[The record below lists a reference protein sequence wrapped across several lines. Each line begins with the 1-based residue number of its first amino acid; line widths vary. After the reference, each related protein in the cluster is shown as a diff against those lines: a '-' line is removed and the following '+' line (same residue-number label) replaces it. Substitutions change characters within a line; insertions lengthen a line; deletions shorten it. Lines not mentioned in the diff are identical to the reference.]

1 MARIVQDAF
10 PVCNSQP
17 VSLADL
23 KLKLGRRPVFVAG
36 GLMLVF
42 LVVATTPGLL
52 GTQVGHALD
61 GLRRA
66 NTSWLWIAAGCFV
79 VSTVSSAQ
87 AWQSALALLGARI
100 DRTDASARFTVGCLV
115 NSFAPAK
122 LGEAARIALF
132 ARRLPGN
139 DRLWKVGGV
148 CALVAGGR
156 AVAQAIFFAVAFATG
171 AIPLWPLFALAGI
184 VAAAALAAWAT
195 RGRTARRGVAHLL
208 DAFRALGREPRQAR
222 RIVGWCIVAGF
233 ARVGAATAIAAALGI
248 PHPLFAALIIV
259 AALDVVGLV
268 PLTPGNVGIA
278 SGAVAVALQT
288 RGIDGTAALS
298 AGIALHAVET
308 GVSIALGLA
317 GTISLVHFR
326 SPAWR
331 RWVVTGSAAAATL
344 ALAAAVGATVF
355 VDLV

>member
-1 MARIVQDAF
+1 
-10 PVCNSQP
+10 

-42 LVVATTPGLL
+42 LVLATTPGLL
-52 GTQVGHALD
+52 GTQVSNALD
-61 GLRRA
+61 GLARA
-66 NTSWLWIAAGCFV
+66 DTTWLWIAAGCFV
-79 VSTVSSAQ
+79 ISTVSSAQ
-87 AWQSALALLGARI
+87 AWRAALALVGARL
-100 DRTDASARFTVGCLV
+100 DRADASARFSVGCLV

-132 ARRLPGN
+132 ARRLPGD

-148 CALVAGGR
+148 CALVSGGR
-156 AVAQAIFFAVAFATG
+156 AVAQSILFAVAFATG

-184 VAAAALAAWAT
+184 VAAAAIAAWVT
-195 RGRTARRGVAHLL
+195 RGRTAHRGVAHLL
-208 DAFRALGREPRQAR
+208 DAFRALGRDPLQGR
-222 RIVGWCIVAGF
+222 RIVGWCIVAGL

-248 PHPLFAALIIV
+248 PHPVFAALIVV

-317 GTISLVHFR
+317 GTISLVRFR
-326 SPAWR
+326 SPVWR
-331 RWVVTGSAAAATL
+331 RRIVTASAATASL
-344 ALAAAVGATVF
+344 VLAAAVGATIF